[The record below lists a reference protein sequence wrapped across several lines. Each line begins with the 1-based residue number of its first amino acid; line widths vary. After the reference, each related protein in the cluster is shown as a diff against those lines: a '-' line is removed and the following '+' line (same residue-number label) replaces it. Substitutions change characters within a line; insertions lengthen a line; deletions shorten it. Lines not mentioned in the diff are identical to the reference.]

1 MIIWVNGAFGAGK
14 STLAGG
20 LREALSGSVIADPED
35 VGALL
40 RQSMAGHPRRVR
52 DYQEYPAWRRLTT
65 RLVAELHELA
75 AGPVIVPM
83 AVLNPAYAAEMF
95 GPLSELGTPF
105 YHVVLHAGP
114 DRLEAR
120 IAASCE
126 YPGEEE
132 RSEAVRSH
140 RRRRAAD
147 YSQAS
152 AAWLHAAASHVID
165 TSHVTPGQTLHTVLA
180 HLPVFP

>member
-1 MIIWVNGAFGAGK
+1 MIIWINGAFGAGK
-14 STLAGG
+14 STLASG
-20 LREALSGSVIADPED
+20 LREALNGAVIADPED

-52 DYQEYPAWRRLTT
+52 DYQNYPAWRRLTT
-65 RLVAELHELA
+65 RLVTELHQLA
-75 AGPVIVPM
+75 TGHVIVPM
-83 AVLNPAYAAEMF
+83 TILNPAYAAEMF
-95 GPLSELGTPF
+95 EPLSELGTPF
-105 YHVVLHAGP
+105 HHVVLHAGP
-114 DRLEAR
+114 DSLEAR

-147 YSQAS
+147 YDH
-152 AAWLHAAASHVID
+152 AATTWLHAATSNVID
-165 TSHVTPGQTLHTVLA
+165 TTHLTPGQTLHTVLA
-180 HLPVFP
+180 HLPVCP